1 VTATNLAR
9 TNRLPGLG
17 CLFDGSLARLP
28 VRLAQMKGGHWSL
41 EIAREGADVAFSYL
55 SEHQDAKKTESL
67 VAEAGRKAALLPG
80 DIGERSISERIARE
94 AVDAFGS
101 IDILVNNAAFQRSYD
116 NFEDISDDEFE
127 ETYRV
132 NVFAMVR
139 LCKALL
145 PQMKPG
151 GTIINSSSMQSFG
164 PSPILVGYL
173 CVDEGSYC

>member
-1 VTATNLAR
+1 MNSSAGFRRSLVKEQKKCAYSRKLGATDLVTATNLAR

-80 DIGERSISERIARE
+80 DIGERSISE
-94 AVDAFGS
+94 
-101 IDILVNNAAFQRSYD
+101 
-116 NFEDISDDEFE
+116 
-127 ETYRV
+127 
-132 NVFAMVR
+132 
-139 LCKALL
+139 
-145 PQMKPG
+145 
-151 GTIINSSSMQSFG
+151 
-164 PSPILVGYL
+164 
-173 CVDEGSYC
+173 